1 MRTFFTI
8 TIITLFFT
16 GMSFGQTNVAPGEGT
31 LSAAV
36 KAASSGD
43 VLVLENG
50 GAYTES
56 VDSVYVIDKV
66 LTIKAQ
72 DSEGTQAKI
81 TFEADSTLIAGVNFF
96 LLKEGASLT
105 LDGLEFYGMS
115 DVENEFRTAGDLMVI
130 EDNAV
135 TISATILNCYFH
147 HANGRTIDAGS
158 GGSMETVTIDNSG
171 VTECDGGPY
180 FKDGDLTGSI
190 KVTNSTFMNI
200 TDRFIRAQPGGGD
213 AEGYVDHC
221 TVYNASGKRII
232 MAKGNTKK
240 WVVTNSIFSTFT
252 GSNADDCIR
261 PGDNEA
267 DSLAFSILHS
277 DVGLHKDW
285 EIVSDTSSADP
296 MFTDAENGDL
306 TLLAGSP
313 ALSMGSDGGAIG
325 DPRWVDPSTS
335 IRSDAGE
342 APVHFGLAQNYP
354 NPFNPTTQITFTL
367 AKADYTTLTVHNILG
382 QVIATLVNKQMTSG
396 SHEVSFDAADISSGI
411 YFYVLRS
418 GSYMMQRKMVLIK

>member
-1 MRTFFTI
+1 MRTFFT
-8 TIITLFFT
+8 TIILTLVFT
-16 GMSFGQTNVAPGEGT
+16 GMSLGQTNVSPGDGT
-31 LSAAV
+31 LSAAI
-36 KAASSGD
+36 KAAASEA

-56 VDSVYVIDKV
+56 TDSVYVIDKV
-66 LTIKAQ
+66 LTIKVQ

-81 TFEADSTLIAGVNFF
+81 TFEVDSNLVAGVDFF

-105 LDGLEFYGMS
+105 LDGLELYGMS
-115 DVENEFRTAGDLMVI
+115 DVVNEFRTAGDFMLI

-147 HANGRTIDAGS
+147 HANGRTLDAGD
-158 GGSMETVTIDNSG
+158 GGSMETVTIDNSV
-171 VTECDGGPY
+171 VTDCDGGPY
-180 FKDGDLTGSI
+180 FKDADLTGSI
-190 KVTNSTFMNI
+190 TVTNSTFMNI
-200 TDRFIRAQPGGGD
+200 TDRFVRAQSGD
-213 AEGYVDHC
+213 ASGHIEYC

-232 MAKGNTKK
+232 MAKGNTKQ

-252 GSNADDCIR
+252 GSSADDCIR

-306 TLLAGSP
+306 KLKAGSP
-313 ALSMGSDGGAIG
+313 ALTMGSDGGAIG
-325 DPRWVDPSTS
+325 DPRWVDPSTA
-335 IRSDAGE
+335 IGNLDGNT
-342 APVHFGLAQNYP
+342 PDHFELSQNYP

-367 AKADYTTLTVHNILG
+367 AEADYTTLTVHNILG
-382 QVIATLVNKQMTSG
+382 QVVATLVNKQMTSG

-418 GSYMMQRKMVLIK
+418 GQYMMQRKMVLIK